1 MTVYLWHLTSVW
13 GQARV
18 QGGCQCRL
26 HGRCLDRKQY
36 KWGVTTKTEASK
48 KWFENAQSQYNS
60 SVFWSLS
67 CLRLDDNHN
76 NLIVRTLCW
85 ESDRSC
91 CSLYFRRDNE
101 ISAWGLSSVMLPAYC
116 LTQGWPNVQWL
127 WLLAASECTVFISW
141 VQSPLLTQD
150 WPHTPPASDYQCPI
164 SDIPSFIKAL
174 CVWATLPPCPHIRQ
188 SSQSDCSSPSGR

>member
-1 MTVYLWHLTSVW
+1 MT
-13 GQARV
+13 
-18 QGGCQCRL
+18 
-26 HGRCLDRKQY
+26 
-36 KWGVTTKTEASK
+36 TTT
-48 KWFENAQSQYNS
+48 
-60 SVFWSLS
+60 
-67 CLRLDDNHN
+67 
-76 NLIVRTLCW
+76 LIERTLCW

-174 CVWATLPPCPHIRQ
+174 CVWATLPPVPILGNHHSLTASPRLA
-188 SSQSDCSSPSGR
+188 SSPRHSARPVICALQFLISPSSLKLLPRLGPSALI